1 MADIKENLANVR
13 KNIEDACKKVGR
25 DVSEVTLITVSKT
38 KPLSDLRIAYEEGSR
53 DFGENKVQELVSKI
67 DEMPSDVKW
76 HLIGHLQRNKVKY
89 IAGKVAM
96 IHSVDSYRLVEEINV
111 QAKKNSCVIPI
122 LIEINIAGEDTK
134 FGIKP
139 EEAEELIREISELE
153 NVKVSG
159 LMTIAPNVA
168 NPEENRAYFKAMKD
182 LFVDISSKNI
192 DNVEMKVLSMGM
204 TNDYT
209 VAVEEGATMIRVGTG
224 IFGARDYSK

>member
-13 KNIEDACKKVGR
+13 KNIEESCKKVGR

-96 IHSVDSYRLVEEINV
+96 IHSVDSYRLAEEINV

-168 NPEENRAYFKAMKD
+168 NPEENRAYFTAMKD

>member
-96 IHSVDSYRLVEEINV
+96 IHSVDSYRLAEEINV

-122 LIEINIAGEDTK
+122 LIEINSAGEDTQ

-204 TNDYT
+204 TNDYM

>member
-1 MADIKENLANVR
+1 MANIKENLANVR
-13 KNIEDACKKVGR
+13 KNIEESCKKVGR

-96 IHSVDSYRLVEEINV
+96 IHSVDSYRLAEEINV

>member
-96 IHSVDSYRLVEEINV
+96 IHSVDSYRLAEEINV

-204 TNDYT
+204 TNDDT

>member
-13 KNIEDACKKVGR
+13 KNIEESCKKVGR

-96 IHSVDSYRLVEEINV
+96 IHSVDSYRLAEEINV
-111 QAKKNSCVIPI
+111 QAKKNSCEIPI

>member
-53 DFGENKVQELVSKI
+53 DFGENKVQELISKI

-96 IHSVDSYRLVEEINV
+96 IHSVDSYRLAEEINV

>member
-1 MADIKENLANVR
+1 MSDIIENLANVR

-96 IHSVDSYRLVEEINV
+96 IHSVDSYRLAEEINV

>member
-13 KNIEDACKKVGR
+13 KIIEDACKKVGR

-96 IHSVDSYRLVEEINV
+96 IHSVDSYRLAEEINV

>member
-53 DFGENKVQELVSKI
+53 NFGENKVQELVSKI

-96 IHSVDSYRLVEEINV
+96 IHSVDSYRLAEEINV

-182 LFVDISSKNI
+182 LFVDISTKNI

>member
-96 IHSVDSYRLVEEINV
+96 IHSVDSYRLAEEINV
-111 QAKKNSCVIPI
+111 QAKKSSCVIPI

>member
-13 KNIEDACKKVGR
+13 KNIEESCKKVGR

-96 IHSVDSYRLVEEINV
+96 IHSVDSYRLAEEINV

-159 LMTIAPNVA
+159 LMTIAPNVT

>member
-13 KNIEDACKKVGR
+13 KNIEESCKKVGR

-96 IHSVDSYRLVEEINV
+96 IHSVDSYRLAEEINV

-204 TNDYT
+204 SNDYT

>member
-13 KNIEDACKKVGR
+13 KNIEESCKKVGR

-53 DFGENKVQELVSKI
+53 DFGENKVQELISKI

-96 IHSVDSYRLVEEINV
+96 IHSVDSYRLAEEINV

>member
-1 MADIKENLANVR
+1 MADIKENLAKVR
-13 KNIEDACKKVGR
+13 KNIEDACKKVER

-96 IHSVDSYRLVEEINV
+96 IHSVDSYRLAEEINV

-182 LFVDISSKNI
+182 LFVDISTKNI

>member
-96 IHSVDSYRLVEEINV
+96 IHSVDSYRLAEEINV

-192 DNVEMKVLSMGM
+192 DNVKMKVLSMGM

>member
-13 KNIEDACKKVGR
+13 KNIEESCKKVGR
-25 DVSEVTLITVSKT
+25 DVSEVTLIAVSKT

-53 DFGENKVQELVSKI
+53 DFGENKVQELISKI

-96 IHSVDSYRLVEEINV
+96 IHSVDSYRLAEEINV

>member
-13 KNIEDACKKVGR
+13 KNIEESCKKVGR
-25 DVSEVTLITVSKT
+25 GVSEVTLITVSKT

-96 IHSVDSYRLVEEINV
+96 IHSVDSYRLAEEINV

>member
-96 IHSVDSYRLVEEINV
+96 IHSVDSYRLAEEINV

-168 NPEENRAYFKAMKD
+168 NPEENRAHFKAMKD

-204 TNDYT
+204 TNDYM

>member
-96 IHSVDSYRLVEEINV
+96 IHSVDSYRLAEEINV

-209 VAVEEGATMIRVGTG
+209 VAVEEGATMIRIGTG

>member
-13 KNIEDACKKVGR
+13 KNIEESCKKVGR

-76 HLIGHLQRNKVKY
+76 HLIGHLQRNQVKY

-96 IHSVDSYRLVEEINV
+96 IHSVDSYRLAEEINV

>member
-89 IAGKVAM
+89 IAGKVPM
-96 IHSVDSYRLVEEINV
+96 IHSVDSYRLAEEINV

>member
-96 IHSVDSYRLVEEINV
+96 IHSVDSYRLAEEINV

-204 TNDYT
+204 SNDYT

>member
-96 IHSVDSYRLVEEINV
+96 IHSVDSYRLAEESNV

>member
-96 IHSVDSYRLVEEINV
+96 IHSVDSYRLAEEINV

-182 LFVDISSKNI
+182 LFVDISTKNI

-224 IFGARDYSK
+224 IFGARD

>member
-13 KNIEDACKKVGR
+13 KNIEESCKKVGR

-96 IHSVDSYRLVEEINV
+96 IHSVDSYRLAEEINV

-204 TNDYT
+204 TNDYM

>member
-96 IHSVDSYRLVEEINV
+96 IHSVDSYRLAEEINV

-224 IFGARDYSK
+224 IFGARDYPK

>member
-13 KNIEDACKKVGR
+13 KNIEESCKKVGR

-96 IHSVDSYRLVEEINV
+96 IHSVDSYRLAEEINV

-204 TNDYT
+204 TNDYI

>member
-38 KPLSDLRIAYEEGSR
+38 KPLSDLRNVYEEGSR

-96 IHSVDSYRLVEEINV
+96 IHSVDSYRLAEEINV

>member
-13 KNIEDACKKVGR
+13 KNIEESWKKVGR

-96 IHSVDSYRLVEEINV
+96 IHSVDSYRLAEEINV

>member
-96 IHSVDSYRLVEEINV
+96 IHSVDSYRLAEEINV

-122 LIEINIAGEDTK
+122 LSEIDIAGEDTK

>member
-13 KNIEDACKKVGR
+13 KNIEESCKKVGR

-38 KPLSDLRIAYEEGSR
+38 KPLSDLRIAYEDGSR
-53 DFGENKVQELVSKI
+53 DFGENKVQELISKI

-96 IHSVDSYRLVEEINV
+96 IHSVDSYRLAEEINV

>member
-1 MADIKENLANVR
+1 MADIKENLAKVR

-96 IHSVDSYRLVEEINV
+96 IHSVDSYRLAEEINV

-182 LFVDISSKNI
+182 LFVDISTKNI

>member
-13 KNIEDACKKVGR
+13 KNIEESCKKVGR

-96 IHSVDSYRLVEEINV
+96 IHSVDSYRLAEEINV

-209 VAVEEGATMIRVGTG
+209 VAVEEGATMIRIGTG